1 MTSKM
6 KLGLL
11 AVLAIGAIIMTGC
24 DGECST
30 CVADPFAKQDSSGAW
45 VAKPTARP
53 VDKTVETVKTKV
65 LNASNSFD
73 SAVTG
78 APKGKTL
85 IETIS
90 SNASAK
96 ALSDFGERC
105 IRFSGSVEP
114 APQLNTL
121 GCYK

>member
-1 MTSKM
+1 MSKSV
-6 KLGLL
+6 KLVFGFLSLL
-11 AVLAIGAIIMTGC
+11 VLFLAAGC

-45 VAKPTARP
+45 VAKPTAKP
-53 VDKTVETVKTKV
+53 AEKAVETVKTKV
-65 LNASNSFD
+65 IYASNSFD

-78 APKGKTL
+78 APTGKTL

-90 SNASAK
+90 KNASAK

-105 IRFSGSVEP
+105 IRFNGSVEP
-114 APQLNTL
+114 TPQLSTI